1 MYLGFNQKQQM
12 LRFTVACC
20 SRSHSSSSA
29 IEMTATE
36 RFTLSQYLCTRQ
48 NNERGGFKNNIKGS
62 QQCEWL

>member
-48 NNERGGFKNNIKGS
+48 NNERGFLKIIF
-62 QQCEWL
+62 

>member
-36 RFTLSQYLCTRQ
+36 RFTLSQYLCNTSKQRK
-48 NNERGGFKNNIKGS
+48 GGFLKIIF
-62 QQCEWL
+62 